1 MNTITRTSR
10 QIEADIDAV
19 RRDMDRTLDAL
30 EKRLS
35 PRELIRETVD
45 SVGRLQTG
53 RYLAGAVG
61 VARRHPVGT
70 AVTTAG
76 VALALSLMYA
86 WRSR

>member
-1 MNTITRTSR
+1 MTSHQRTSR
-10 QIEADIDAV
+10 QIEADIDHI

-53 RYLAGAVG
+53 RYIVGAVG
-61 VARRHPVGT
+61 VAKRHPVGT
-70 AVTTAG
+70 AAATVG

>member
-1 MNTITRTSR
+1 MNSHRRTSR
-10 QIEADIDAV
+10 QIEADIGDI

-53 RYLAGAVG
+53 RYLVGAAS

-70 AVTTAG
+70 AVAAVG
-76 VALALSLMYA
+76 VTLAISLMYA
-86 WRSR
+86 WRNR

>member
-1 MNTITRTSR
+1 MNTRNRTSR
-10 QIEADIDAV
+10 EIEADIHEV
-19 RRDMDRTLDAL
+19 RRNMDMTLDAL

-35 PRELIRETVD
+35 PRELLRETVE

-70 AVTTAG
+70 AVATAG

>member
-1 MNTITRTSR
+1 MNTRNRTSR
-10 QIEADIDAV
+10 QIEADIDEV
-19 RRDMDRTLDAL
+19 RHNMDMTLDAL

-70 AVTTAG
+70 AVATAG
-76 VALALSLMYA
+76 VALALSIMYA
-86 WRSR
+86 WKSR

>member
-1 MNTITRTSR
+1 MNTRNRTSR
-10 QIEADIDAV
+10 QIEADIDTV
-19 RRDMDRTLDAL
+19 RRNMDMTLDAL

-35 PRELIRETVD
+35 PRELLRETVE
-45 SVGRLQTG
+45 SVDRLQTG

-70 AVTTAG
+70 AVATAG

>member
-1 MNTITRTSR
+1 MSSRRRTSR
-10 QIEADIDAV
+10 QIEADIDDI
-19 RRDMDRTLDAL
+19 RRDMDLTLDAL

-35 PRELIRETVD
+35 PLELVREAVD

-53 RYLAGAVG
+53 RYIAGAVG

-70 AVTTAG
+70 AVATVG
-76 VALALSLMYA
+76 VALAVSLMYA

>member
-1 MNTITRTSR
+1 MNSRHRTSR
-10 QIEADIDAV
+10 QIEADIGHI

-53 RYLAGAVG
+53 RYIVGAAG

-70 AVTTAG
+70 AIAAVG

>member
-1 MNTITRTSR
+1 MNTRNRTSR
-10 QIEADIDAV
+10 QIEADIGQV
-19 RRDMDRTLDAL
+19 RRNMDMTLDAL

-35 PRELIRETVD
+35 PRELLRETVD

-70 AVTTAG
+70 AIATAG

>member
-1 MNTITRTSR
+1 MNTRNRTSR
-10 QIEADIDAV
+10 QIEADIDQI
-19 RRDMDRTLDAL
+19 RHNMDTTLDAL

-35 PRELIRETVD
+35 PRELVRETVE

-61 VARRHPVGT
+61 IARRHPVGT
-70 AVTTAG
+70 AVATVGT
-76 VALALSLMYA
+76 ALAISLLYA